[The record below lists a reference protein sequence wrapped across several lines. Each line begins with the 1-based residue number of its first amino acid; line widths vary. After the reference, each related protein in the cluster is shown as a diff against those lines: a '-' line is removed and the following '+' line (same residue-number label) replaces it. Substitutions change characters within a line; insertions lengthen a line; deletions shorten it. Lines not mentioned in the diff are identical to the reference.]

1 MEAYNSTK
9 ALPVLPPPPLSSCGM
24 LVYYRFIPLVFQT
37 ILGILTIGW
46 HSFIHMSLLFEGKVA
61 LSKVLVAT
69 QLISVNKM
77 YSTIHQTGIY
87 PVESLIHPMN
97 RGLVGEKHSEG

>member
-1 MEAYNSTK
+1 
-9 ALPVLPPPPLSSCGM
+9 
-24 LVYYRFIPLVFQT
+24 
-37 ILGILTIGW
+37 
-46 HSFIHMSLLFEGKVA
+46 MSPLFEGKVA

-77 YSTIHQTGIY
+77 YSTVHQTGIY

-97 RGLVGEKHSEG
+97 RGLVGEKHSED

>member
-1 MEAYNSTK
+1 
-9 ALPVLPPPPLSSCGM
+9 M
-24 LVYYRFIPLVFQT
+24 LVYYRFIPSVFQT

-46 HSFIHMSLLFEGKVA
+46 HSFIHLSPLFGEGKVA

-69 QLISVNKM
+69 QLINVNEM
-77 YSTIHQTGIY
+77 YSTIHQMGIY

-97 RGLVGEKHSEG
+97 RGLVGEKHGEG